1 MSRHAQV
8 ISVASAVCAALFAFA
23 FVAAPQSCEWG
34 LAAYFWAGVAT
45 LVILPVVPAALLT
58 DRSVPKRALLGLGL
72 AAIVLAVWV
81 AGLFMANVRIMCR
94 LF

>member
-1 MSRHAQV
+1 MSRYAQV
-8 ISVASAVCAALFAFA
+8 ISAAGAVCAALFSFA

-45 LVILPVVPAALLT
+45 LVMLPVAPALLLT
-58 DRSVPKRALLGLGL
+58 DRSVPRRALLGLGL
-72 AAIVLAVWV
+72 AAIVLIVWV
-81 AGLFMANVRIMCR
+81 AGLFIANVRVVCR